1 AFDPSASMTYTS
13 GWPSRVE
20 VNAMWEPSGENAGS
34 VAVAVSSVTLR
45 SCARLARSAAY
56 SCNRP
61 ERELATTISPW
72 TTTSATAR
80 RPPGAVA
87 VMRACP
93 YAAVVTVPS
102 SPTVATAGLSDAHDT
117 PVAGPITAPASSAKL
132 ARSGTRRASGTPSRA
147 ADHSRPAALTRTGQT
162 TRRAP
167 HTQSP

>member
-1 AFDPSASMTYTS
+1 MTYTS

-61 ERELATTISPW
+61 ERELATTIAPG
-72 TTTSATAR
+72 TNTSATAC

-87 VMRACP
+87 VMRAWP

-102 SPTVATAGLSDAHDT
+102 SLTVATDGLSEAHVT
-117 PVAGPITAPASSAKL
+117 PVAAPITAPDSSAKL
-132 ARSGTRRASGTPSRA
+132 ARSGTRRASGTPRRD
-147 ADHSRPAALTRTGQT
+147 ADSLSPAAITRIGQVT
-162 TRRAP
+162 V
-167 HTQSP
+167 SPGPGP